1 MLNIPTGKF
10 FLGNIADAKTQ
21 NSTTTPI
28 LYDSA
33 NLTTHGVILG
43 MTGSGKTGLSINLL
57 EEALHSGIPT
67 IIIDPKGDMPNLTLQ
82 FPDLSPNDFYKWI
95 NKRDAEQRDM
105 SPEEYAAMV
114 ARSWEFG
121 LKKSGMEKERIRQL
135 KDKVEFIIY
144 TPGSDAG
151 VSVNILDSFKVP
163 PVSHEDNL
171 EAFSEAVE
179 STVQSLLA
187 LVGIE
192 AEPLQSREFILL
204 SNILQD
210 RWKNGEDLT
219 LESLIGYVM
228 TPPVKKLGVFDVEML
243 FPQKDRMQLAM
254 LLNNVIASPG
264 FASWIKGEPLNP
276 AAWFNSNNGKVPCSI
291 FYIAHLSDSE
301 RMFFVTLLLGKIMS
315 YVRTLS
321 GTSSLRALLYFDE
334 VFGYLPP
341 HPKNPPSKTPMLTIL
356 KQARAFGLGM
366 VLATQN
372 PVDLDY
378 KALANA
384 GTWFI
389 GKMQTDR
396 DRKRVLDGLDSSSFS
411 SNRDKM
417 DDLIARLETRNFILH
432 SAHQREPQIFR
443 TRFAQAYLRG
453 PVTRNQIKEMMEEI
467 PSQTSPIMSK
477 VNTSL
482 PPLKEYEVPSYM
494 KENNSRAANIEIEPE
509 EEKAPEYEGY
519 SPVKPDLPTG
529 VNHYYLNIEALKN
542 NELRSIFKP
551 FRESSD
557 RILYMPAL
565 MARIRLRFDEE
576 KARLVQY
583 RELFRMIFPFTE
595 DVMPVWPNEDTLLEK
610 EMMGRKPESN
620 ALYAAVSPVATDKS
634 EAKKIYNDLIEI
646 LYANEKMNI
655 FSNKSLKMF
664 STIGEELQD
673 FERRCAEE
681 VETKM
686 EREKVKIESKYQRK
700 LDSLSRQIDRKAQQV
715 EDAKQDLT
723 MRRSTEALHV
733 GESLLGMFTS
743 KKKSIGRAITGAMSK
758 HQMADKAQQR
768 IKQYEL
774 EIEHL
779 RDEMNTVNREMDD
792 AVEDTR
798 RKYTDMVND
807 IEEIDVALEKND
819 ISLTDF
825 GVLWVPVSRV

>member
-1 MLNIPTGKF
+1 MQNIPTGKF
-10 FLGNIADAKTQ
+10 FLGNFADAKTQ

-43 MTGSGKTGLSINLL
+43 MTGSGKTGLSVNLL

-67 IIIDPKGDMPNLTLQ
+67 VIIDPKGDMPNLTLQ

-95 NKRDAEQRDM
+95 NKMDAEQRDM

-121 LKKSGMEKERIRQL
+121 LKKSGIEKERIKQL
-135 KDKVEFIIY
+135 KEKVEFTIY

-151 VSVNILDSFKVP
+151 VSLNILDSFKVP
-163 PVSHEDNL
+163 PFSYEDNL

-179 STVQSLLA
+179 STVQSLMG

-192 AEPLQSREFILL
+192 ADPLQSREFILL

-264 FASWIKGEPLNP
+264 FAAWIKGQPLNP
-276 AAWFNSNNGKVPCSI
+276 EGWFNSKNGKVPCTI

-341 HPKNPPSKTPMLTIL
+341 HPKNPPSKTPLLTIL

-411 SNRDKM
+411 SNRTEM
-417 DDLIARLETRNFILH
+417 DDLISRLETRNFILH
-432 SAHQREPQIFR
+432 SAHLKQPQVFR

-453 PVTRNQIKEMMEEI
+453 PVTRNQLKEMMEQTASQASSGAMK
-467 PSQTSPIMSK
+467 PSA
-477 VNTSL
+477 L
-482 PPLKEYEVPSYM
+482 PPLAPF
-494 KENNSRAANIEIEPE
+494 NSPYVQQQQSGAAEKIKPEPD
-509 EEKAPEYEGY
+509 EEKAAEYEGY
-519 SPVKPDLPTG
+519 SPVKPDLPAG
-529 VNHYYLNIEALKN
+529 VNHYYLNPEALRN
-542 NELRSIFKP
+542 NDLRSIFKP

-595 DVMPVWPNEDTLLEK
+595 DVMPVWPGEDTLLDK
-610 EMMGRKPESN
+610 EMIGRKPESN
-620 ALYAAVSPVATDKS
+620 ALYAAVSPAATDKN

-664 STIGEELQD
+664 SNMDEELRD

-681 VETKM
+681 VESKM

-715 EDAKQDLT
+715 EEAKQDLT

-743 KKKSIGRAITGAMSK
+743 KKKSIGHAISGAMTK
-758 HQMADKAQQR
+758 HQMGDKAQQR

-807 IEEIDVALEKND
+807 IEEIDVALEKSD